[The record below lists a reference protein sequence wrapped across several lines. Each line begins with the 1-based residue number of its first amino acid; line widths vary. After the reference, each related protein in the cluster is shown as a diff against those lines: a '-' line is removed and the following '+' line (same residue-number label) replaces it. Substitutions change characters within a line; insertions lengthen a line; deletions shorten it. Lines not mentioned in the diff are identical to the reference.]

1 MVFRPKLGLAFLL
14 HTCVLGG
21 GIFGPAVCPG
31 NTWVAMGRKRA
42 ACATDAR
49 RRLPLRRR
57 AESRRQSVVPVR
69 RSQRPGRRKLPLR
82 QLTGD
87 LRAAVHELA
96 GQSGAPWRPLIAE
109 EVEPSAVWRYAHQAG
124 REVHRPPPHPT
135 ATPNF
140 IIAPALRLQLLHS
153 HRLGRPHGCR
163 PRPKSTQRRTGDGGP
178 GQGAAPPTIQAACGL
193 APVRRRSPWVV
204 ELFRLRAD
212 PGRAQR
218 RPGFRWPPAPV
229 L

>member
-1 MVFRPKLGLAFLL
+1 MVFRPKFGLAFLL
-14 HTCVLGG
+14 HACVLGG

-163 PRPKSTQRRTGDGGP
+163 PRPSPPSGGP
-178 GQGAAPPTIQAACGL
+178 AA
-193 APVRRRSPWVV
+193 V
-204 ELFRLRAD
+204 D
-212 PGRAQR
+212 PARAQR
-218 RPGFRWPPAPV
+218 RPGFRCPPAPFFDNEI
-229 L
+229 LPSERANSSQK